1 MKGVLHWRT
10 VRWVLA
16 AAALPV
22 IWACNSPPLSPPA
35 PAPERTVEQVF
46 QAAVNRDIDI
56 LFMVDNSLSMAPL
69 QDKLTA
75 QFPVFMNTLS
85 GLPGG
90 LPNVHIA
97 VVSSDLGA
105 GPSAPVPNCLVGGGS
120 QGGRFQSTPRI
131 AGCTSGLGPNDH
143 YFSSI
148 NGMANYTGDIATDFA
163 CIAKLGQSGCGFEHQ
178 FASYLRA
185 LEPGAD
191 QPPENMGF
199 LRTDAFLSIIL
210 ITNED
215 DCSAPPDS
223 DLFDTASMTVAD
235 PLGPLASFRCNE
247 FGHLCSGKKPPR
259 TPAVLDNPP
268 APPCVSAEDGR
279 LLRVADVVARTKKL
293 KNNDASKIIVAAVAG
308 EYKPYGMPLPYE
320 VFIPDDATAMA
331 QGYVGGVP
339 NIKHSCVAMDGTY
352 GDPSVRIA
360 QWVTAFNGTFVS
372 ICNKTFESALTQIA
386 TAIGKAIGPQCVDGT
401 LVDSDHDQTNGIQPE
416 CVVTDLST
424 DANGA
429 KTETL
434 IHQCVP
440 NGPMPCWTATQ
451 NSPTCQNNGTLVDVM
466 RAQKASNVNT
476 SVQCAVCIPGITNNP
491 GCY

>member
-1 MKGVLHWRT
+1 MKGVLRWRT

-22 IWACNSPPLSPPA
+22 IWACNSPPLAPPS

-75 QFPVFMNTLS
+75 NFPVFMNTLS

-105 GPSAPVPNCLVGGGS
+105 GPTAPVPNCLVGGGS
-120 QGGRFQSTPRI
+120 QGGKFQSTPRI

-148 NGMANYTGDIATDFA
+148 NGMANFTGDIATDFA
-163 CIAKLGQSGCGFEHQ
+163 CVAKLGQSGCGFEHQ

-185 LEPGAD
+185 LEPGPL
-191 QPPENMGF
+191 QPPENVGF
-199 LRTDAFLSIIL
+199 LRPDAFLSVIL

-223 DLFDTASMTVAD
+223 GLFDTASMTVAD

-247 FGHLCSGKKPPR
+247 FGHLCNGKKPPR
-259 TPAVLDNPP
+259 TPAVLDN
-268 APPCVSAEDGR
+268 CVSAEDGQ

-293 KNNDASKIIVAAVAG
+293 KNNDTSKIIVAAVTG
-308 EYKPYGMPLPYE
+308 DFKPYGMPLPYE
-320 VFIPDDATAMA
+320 VIIPDDALAQA

-339 NIKHSCVAMDGTY
+339 NIKHSCYNPNDNTY
-352 GDPSVRIA
+352 GDPSVRISE
-360 QWVTAFNGTFVS
+360 WVTAFGGTFVS
-372 ICNKTFESALTQIA
+372 ICNDTFKPALTQIA
-386 TAIGKAIGPQCVDGT
+386 MAIGAAIGPQCVAGK
-401 LVDSDHDQTNGIQPE
+401 LVDSDLKTDGLQPE
-416 CVVTDLST
+416 CVVTDVGT
-424 DANGA
+424 DANGK

-434 IHQCVP
+434 IHSCAADP
-440 NGPMPCWTATQ
+440 AMPCWTVMP
-451 NSPTCQNNGTLVDVM
+451 NSQTCMNGGNLVNVM
-466 RAQKASNVNT
+466 RTDKPSNVNT
-476 SVQCAVCIPGITNNP
+476 SVQCAVCITGVSNP
-491 GCY
+491 GCNY